1 MDAIQTTQYARA
13 LLHAHGGKAELEAAQ
28 KMRRCEDQGKHDE
41 AKDWKRIRMAISQLR
56 GPRQS

>member
-13 LLHAHGGKAELEAAQ
+13 LLNAHGGKAELEAAQ
-28 KMRRCEDQGKHDE
+28 KMRACEQSGKHDE
-41 AKDWKRIRMAISQLR
+41 AKDWRKIRMAISEMR